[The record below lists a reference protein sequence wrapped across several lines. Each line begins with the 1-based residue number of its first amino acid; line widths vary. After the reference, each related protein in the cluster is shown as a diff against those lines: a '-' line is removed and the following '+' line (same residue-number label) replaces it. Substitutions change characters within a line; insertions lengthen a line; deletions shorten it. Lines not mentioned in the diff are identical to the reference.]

1 MFSLPLN
8 AITDLSSSL
17 RFISV
22 FIVIG
27 MDISSSLV
35 VPSLTLALMFI
46 SIAILDSAEVFFAAV
61 LNVSASAKNCAQRSS
76 LGLVNRTVCNQ
87 LIEQNAVTALDIG
100 IKRGQAHCN
109 YVVTQEI
116 LGAAIDIVHQA
127 NLLTEIQC
135 FGIGKIALA
144 SE

>member
-1 MFSLPLN
+1 MFSLPPN

-46 SIAILDSAEVFFAAV
+46 SIAILDSAEVFSAAV
-61 LNVSASAKNCAQRSS
+61 LNASASAKNAPREAALVLSTAPSATSLSS
-76 LGLVNRTVCNQ
+76 RMLSLPFTSVSSAVRLIATTLSRRKFLVLQ
-87 LIEQNAVTALDIG
+87 LISSTRPTCSP
-100 IKRGQAHCN
+100 KSS
-109 YVVTQEI
+109 
-116 LGAAIDIVHQA
+116 
-127 NLLTEIQC
+127 
-135 FGIGKIALA
+135 ALA
-144 SE
+144 